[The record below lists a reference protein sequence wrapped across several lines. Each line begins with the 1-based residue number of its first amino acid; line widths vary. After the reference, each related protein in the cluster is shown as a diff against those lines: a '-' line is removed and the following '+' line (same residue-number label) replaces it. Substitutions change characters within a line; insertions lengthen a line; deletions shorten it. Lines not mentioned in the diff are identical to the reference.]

1 MGIGDRAVFNMSDE
15 KYDSI
20 GGWLF
25 SLLVFLSPVLVVL
38 LVYWLILVIAD
49 IA

>member
-1 MGIGDRAVFNMSDE
+1 MADE